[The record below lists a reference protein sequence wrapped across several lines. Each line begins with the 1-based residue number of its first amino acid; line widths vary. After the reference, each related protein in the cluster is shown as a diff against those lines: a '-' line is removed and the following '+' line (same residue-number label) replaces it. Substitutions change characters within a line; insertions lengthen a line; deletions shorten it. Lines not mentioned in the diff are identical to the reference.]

1 MLPVYLSLE
10 KPLDGHF
17 GNSTVPFT
25 GPLSWMFQAQEF
37 HYSQSM
43 INQLNLSSESSVIT
57 AGIVSIFITLPS
69 SGCGKIEQGCKTW
82 LFCNAFVQVG

>member
-1 MLPVYLSLE
+1 
-10 KPLDGHF
+10 
-17 GNSTVPFT
+17 
-25 GPLSWMFQAQEF
+25 MFQAREF

-43 INQLNLSSESSVIT
+43 MSQINFSSESGGIT
-57 AGIVSIFITLPS
+57 AEIVSIFTILPF